1 MATPAVDS
9 AAGHGHKA
17 RHMSKFIVELCPQL
31 SDECYKFYSSLN
43 PHFLPCKH
51 SDNNSIAPQTMEL
64 CSSLSLVSDRRI
76 VFAVLS
82 VLHSEEMLSHRV
94 SSSVMGAS
102 GVCGEVSS

>member
-1 MATPAVDS
+1 
-9 AAGHGHKA
+9 
-17 RHMSKFIVELCPQL
+17 
-31 SDECYKFYSSLN
+31 
-43 PHFLPCKH
+43 
-51 SDNNSIAPQTMEL
+51 MEL